1 MPLVT
6 IQDVSWHLKRSNGK
20 RLRSA
25 RIQPV
30 AASSWDSKEWETHAV
45 AMLCHHFGVENVV
58 PVPDDDQGDRGLDA
72 FTRQGIG
79 YQCYAPEGEPL
90 APSRRAALQ
99 KGKITKDLKKLKDNE
114 DKLLPILGEVKLHTW
129 VLLTPE
135 HKSANV
141 IEHCNTK
148 AAEVLEWGLGF
159 ILPNFAVQI
168 HSKEQYQRAHA
179 FISQAEQ
186 FGTFLTAPPEYDPV
200 GADFGA
206 VTSPQIEIMDGKL
219 AKLPKLQDADRRR
232 AHRAM
237 LLERQLGGDALLDRI
252 RGRAPEVAS
261 HYDTMMTSAR
271 AEMIFEAAS
280 AQAPAEYYRDVRKSL
295 VERFRR
301 DPHLG
306 DDNAEFFADKCITD
320 WLEQCPLD
328 FEVSA

>member
-1 MPLVT
+1 MRSVAV
-6 IQDVSWHLKRSNGK
+6 QNVSWHLKRSSGEW
-20 RLRSA
+20 LRSA
-25 RIQPV
+25 TLHPV
-30 AASSWDSKEWETHAV
+30 APTSWDSKEWENHAL

-72 FTRQGIG
+72 FTRGGIG

-90 APSRRAALQ
+90 APSKRATLQ
-99 KGKITKDLKKLKDNE
+99 KGKISTDLKKLKDNE
-114 DKLLPILGEVKLHTW
+114 DKLLTILGTVKLHTW

-135 HKSANV
+135 HRSANV

-148 AAEVLEWGLGF
+148 AAEVLEWGLEF

-168 HSKEQYQRAHA
+168 HSREQYRRSHA
-179 FISQAEQ
+179 FVTQTEQ

-206 VTSPQIEIMDGKL
+206 VTSAQIEMMDGKL
-219 AKLPKLQDADRRR
+219 AKLPALQDAARRR

-237 LLERQLGGDALLDRI
+237 LLERQLGGDVVLDRI
-252 RGRAPEVAS
+252 RGRAPELAG

-271 AEMIFEAAS
+271 AEMIFTAAS
-280 AQAPAEYYRDVRKSL
+280 AQAPAEYYRDVRRSL

-301 DPHLG
+301 DPYLG
-306 DDNAEFFADKCITD
+306 EDNAEFFADKCITD
-320 WLEQCPLD
+320 WLEQCSLD
-328 FEVSA
+328 FEGSA